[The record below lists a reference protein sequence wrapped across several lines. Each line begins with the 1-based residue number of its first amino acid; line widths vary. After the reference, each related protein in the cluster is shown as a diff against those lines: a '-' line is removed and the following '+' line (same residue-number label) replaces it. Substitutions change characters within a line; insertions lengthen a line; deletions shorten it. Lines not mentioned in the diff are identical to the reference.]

1 MWTNS
6 FFFCCFFGKWEWE
19 EPSAKRAGAFLYE
32 LKQTIVNFLRT
43 TKTATVDNLIVRACV
58 CACVS
63 TQHSICTTIYHI
75 RHLAYP
81 YFSVPK
87 FRESSDW
94 KNLSAHIRSIS
105 SFIVFNRA
113 LSSHLCLFYWNY
125 SNSLVCWIGY
135 IIYYLLFP
143 QSQCSPLWPSYGC
156 YCFEVFSIS
165 TVLFLLVLF
174 VYLFVFFNL
183 LLFVHMIC
191 LDPLEN
197 EMVHLKGLEGGIFKL
212 QDKPNCTDS
221 PADIDPNWQNFIFL
235 GAKTF
240 WFQL

>member
-1 MWTNS
+1 MRMRRTK
-6 FFFCCFFGKWEWE
+6 CKACMC
-19 EPSAKRAGAFLYE
+19 E

-94 KNLSAHIRSIS
+94 KNLSAHIRSIL

-183 LLFVHMIC
+183 LLFVHMFGPSWKWDGASQRVGRGNFQTARQTELYGQSC
-191 LDPLEN
+191 WHRPQLTEL
-197 EMVHLKGLEGGIFKL
+197 HLSRG
-212 QDKPNCTDS
+212 
-221 PADIDPNWQNFIFL
+221 
-235 GAKTF
+235 
-240 WFQL
+240 